1 MCRKAIFLFDS
12 QSIFDVI
19 ANLHTTYPYGGQKGS
34 AAMHCLF
41 YLTTRYL
48 IFISGA
54 DALCYMRFSARVS

>member
-19 ANLHTTYPYGGQKGS
+19 ANIHTANPYGGQKRQRRN
-34 AAMHCLF
+34 ALPF
-41 YLTTRYL
+41 FLTTRYL

-54 DALCYMRFSARVS
+54 DALRYMRFSAQVS